1 MFVEFSKR
9 YEEFFTVSICMCIIT
24 FITKT
29 QPKIL
34 RLKIVCSH
42 AVWNQSVLMQNQS
55 DESLVLDRF
64 CKAAVGKRRV

>member
-34 RLKIVCSH
+34 RLQIVCSH
-42 AVWNQSVLMQNQS
+42 TVWNQYVLMQ
-55 DESLVLDRF
+55 
-64 CKAAVGKRRV
+64 KRPIR